1 MTKNNILL
9 MLLLI
14 SSAMFVAGCIDDN
27 LSAEQI
33 AEKMQQKQDSIEDY
47 SYTMYMTMELGD
59 QNMVMEA
66 DMMYK
71 KPNKFKTVL
80 KQPAEMAGSVTV
92 FDGETMRTYD
102 PQKNTVITMAMP
114 DIEQNEMDYLQLI
127 ETMMNESDF
136 SLAGVEEVDGRTAY
150 IINMVPK
157 DESEFGMP
165 GDMEVWID
173 EETWMPLK
181 MNMKDANGKQVY
193 SAEYRNFLINT
204 GIPDEE
210 FQFETPEGVEVQTMD
225 MDELLN
231 PQAMTLEEAGEEATF
246 DILVPSYLPD
256 GYEFENAMV
265 IEGFSET
272 VSLTYKNG
280 DERLGIS
287 EMVFEDEPQSS
298 PIMANAEVV
307 SINDVE
313 GKFVSVFGDNKMLQ
327 WEIGNIQ
334 LTLSGS
340 LEKEEL
346 IQIAESIQ

>member
-1 MTKNNILL
+1 
-9 MLLLI
+9 
-14 SSAMFVAGCIDDN
+14 
-27 LSAEQI
+27 
-33 AEKMQQKQDSIEDY
+33 
-47 SYTMYMTMELGD
+47 
-59 QNMVMEA
+59 MVMEA

-80 KQPAEMAGSVTV
+80 KQPDEMAGSVTV
-92 FDGETMRTYD
+92 CDGETMRTYD
-102 PQKNTVITMAMP
+102 PQQNTVITMAMP
-114 DIEQNEMDYLQLI
+114 DIEQNEMDYLQII

-136 SLAGVEEVDGRTAY
+136 SLTGVEEVDGRTAY

-157 DESEFGMP
+157 DKSEFGMP

-181 MNMKDANGKQVY
+181 MNMKDANGKQIY
-193 SAEYRNFLINT
+193 SAEYRNFRINT

-225 MDELLN
+225 MDELLI

-246 DILVPSYLPD
+246 DILVPWYLPD

-272 VSLTYKNG
+272 ISLTYKNG
-280 DERLGIS
+280 NERLAIS
-287 EMVFEDEPQSS
+287 EMVFEDEPQAS

-313 GKFVSVFGDNKMLQ
+313 GKLVSVFGDNKMLQ

-340 LEKEEL
+340 LENEEL